1 VRSPTTA
8 ELEIPQR
15 SGDVVCVPPGPEL
28 LAAARANADALESA
42 SIRIG
47 GVPLPEIRAQT
58 RARLLAVA
66 AEFTTA
72 AGIPVEPHAGG
83 GPLVITGHQ
92 PFFFHPGI
100 WIKHLLVDRLAR
112 DGAVGVSMPVDSDS
126 FEEIGMDVPVLDGRL
141 QQRRETLLTAP
152 ADVPYEA
159 QPAPAGAAWEAFLAR
174 VGRALATLPPGGVG
188 EAFAAFAALA
198 GAPGGTSV
206 GEFITIARR
215 RYEGARPYFELPVSR
230 VSGTEEFRRF
240 VLHIIGSAER
250 FAEIYNRRLREYR
263 ERTNIRT
270 AAQPFPDL
278 DTAGDCV
285 ELPFWVIRDGRRDP
299 LYVRRTGSV
308 RRLMVGTAEVGAITR
323 QVPAE
328 LEALA
333 IRPRALTL
341 TAFTRLC
348 AADLFVHGV
357 GGGRYDR
364 VTDDVIREF
373 FGVEPPRY
381 AVVTATL
388 QLPLA
393 PFDTGAELQRL
404 RRRLLDV
411 QHNPE
416 RLLHD
421 PTATQRAL
429 IDEKWRCIGAIDRGT
444 LSRRARREA
453 TQRIR
458 EINETLAAAL
468 GAERAATEQAL
479 AALRDAAEA
488 ESVATARTYPFCFYP
503 PQAVDALV
511 AAQFEEHVRGR

>member
-1 VRSPTTA
+1 VRSPAIT
-8 ELEIPQR
+8 ELEIPHR
-15 SGDVVCVPPGPEL
+15 SGDVLCVPPAPEL
-28 LAAARANADALESA
+28 LAVAQANADALQSA
-42 SIRIG
+42 SVRIG

-58 RARLLAVA
+58 RARVLAVA
-66 AEFTTA
+66 AEFTGA
-72 AGIPVEPHAGG
+72 AGIPVGPHAGV

-100 WIKHLLVDRLAR
+100 WIKHLLVDRLSR
-112 DGAVGVSMPVDSDS
+112 DGAVGVSMPVDSDG
-126 FEEIGMDVPVLDGRL
+126 FDEIGMDVPVLDGRL
-141 QQRRETLLTAP
+141 RQRRETLLTAP

-174 VGRALATLPPGGVG
+174 VGRALATLHPGGAG
-188 EAFAAFAALA
+188 EAFAAFAAG
-198 GAPGGTSV
+198 GAPGGTSL
-206 GEFITIARR
+206 GEFVTIARR
-215 RYEGARPYFELPVSR
+215 RYEGARSYFELPVSR
-230 VSGTEEFRRF
+230 ISGTEEFRRF

-250 FAEIYNRRLREYR
+250 FAEVYNRRLREYR
-263 ERTNIRT
+263 ERANIRT

-278 DTAGDCV
+278 DTAADCV

-299 LYVRRTGSV
+299 LYVRRTGGV
-308 RRLMVGTAEVGAITR
+308 RRLMVGTVEVGAVTA

-388 QLPLA
+388 HLPLA
-393 PFDTGAELQRL
+393 PVDTGAELQRL

-416 RLLHD
+416 RLLAD
-421 PTATQRAL
+421 PTGTQRAL
-429 IDEKWRCIGAIDRGT
+429 IDEKWRLIGAIDRGP